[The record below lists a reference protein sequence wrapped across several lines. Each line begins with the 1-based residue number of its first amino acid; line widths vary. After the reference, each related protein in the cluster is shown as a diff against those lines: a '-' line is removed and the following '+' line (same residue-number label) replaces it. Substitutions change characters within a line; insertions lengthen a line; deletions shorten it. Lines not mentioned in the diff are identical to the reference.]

1 MKIVSWN
8 VNGIRAIAKKGFAES
23 RLALNSDMLCLQETK
38 AQTAEVEKALA
49 LSDHQPLYINHAER
63 KGYSGTAIISEK
75 MPLKVTY
82 DMGVEAHDSE
92 GRIITAEY
100 DRFYLVNVYVPNS
113 GRELVRLDYRSGW
126 DRDFLRYL
134 QQLDHQ
140 KPVVACGDFNVAHQ
154 AMDLKNPK
162 SNYNKTAGYTQVEI
176 DGFSNILAGGFIDT
190 FRYRHPDEIAYSY
203 WSFRMN
209 ARANNVGWRIDYF
222 LISERLE
229 KHLVDSFILPHYMG
243 SDHCPV
249 GIRLDF

>member
-8 VNGIRAIAKKGFAES
+8 VNGIRAIAKKGFEES
-23 RLALNSDMLCLQETK
+23 RSALNSDILCLQETK
-38 AQTAEVEKALA
+38 AQSAEVEKALS
-49 LSDHQPLYINHAER
+49 LSDHQPLFINHAER
-63 KGYSGTAIISEK
+63 KGYSGTALISKKE
-75 MPLKVTY
+75 PLKVTY
-82 DMGVEAHDSE
+82 DMGVEEHDAE

-100 DRFYLVNVYVPNS
+100 DRFFLVNVYVPNS
-113 GRELVRLDYRSGW
+113 GRELVRLDYRSEW
-126 DRDFLRYL
+126 DKDFLNYL
-134 QQLDHQ
+134 QQLDRE

-190 FRYRHPDEIAYSY
+190 FRHQHPDEIAYSY

-222 LISERLE
+222 LISESLK
-229 KHLVDSFILPHYMG
+229 KHLMDSFILPDYMG

-249 GIRLDF
+249 GVELDL